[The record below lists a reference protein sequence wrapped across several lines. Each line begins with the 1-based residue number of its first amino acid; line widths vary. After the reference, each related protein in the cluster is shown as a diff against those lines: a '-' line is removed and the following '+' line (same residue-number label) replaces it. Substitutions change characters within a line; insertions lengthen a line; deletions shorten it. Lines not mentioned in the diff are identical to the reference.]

1 MNKSPFKFSDK
12 KILSGHFYDLSLL
25 TALHIR
31 KLTNTLPMKS
41 VVWTQYEKQF
51 YNQQTSMN
59 IVDYRPYSRSSE
71 NIENMRTEQETSS
84 SSKEGTTSI

>member
-1 MNKSPFKFSDK
+1 
-12 KILSGHFYDLSLL
+12 
-25 TALHIR
+25 
-31 KLTNTLPMKS
+31 MKS